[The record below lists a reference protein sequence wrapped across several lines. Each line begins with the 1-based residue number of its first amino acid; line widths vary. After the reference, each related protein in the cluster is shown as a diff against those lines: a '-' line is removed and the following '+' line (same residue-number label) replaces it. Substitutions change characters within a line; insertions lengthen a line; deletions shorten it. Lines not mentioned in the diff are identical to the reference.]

1 MKCYTQPSYDKKRSR
16 QPYKKKPI
24 WLPHIRFLKIQVAKK
39 EEDRN
44 VPFSTIKSATCIV
57 YNTHTWN
64 FTRISREKII
74 LSEVVWLMLW
84 FAFFFLLEE
93 IWFGLR
99 QLLFLAVFAFGW
111 THFEFAL
118 RSLDRSCLMFRWTN
132 WYLLGQRSVGQL
144 RVLTRS
150 SSELHSVPGTVVEV
164 LPST

>member
-1 MKCYTQPSYDKKRSR
+1 MKCYTQPSYDKKEVGNHM
-16 QPYKKKPI
+16 KKNQYGY
-24 WLPHIRFLKIQVAKK
+24 HILDFLKYRWQKK
-39 EEDRN
+39 EEERN
-44 VPFSTIKSATCIV
+44 VPFSTIQSATCIV

-74 LSEVVWLMLW
+74 LSEVVWLLLW

-118 RSLDRSCLMFRWTN
+118 RSLDRSCLMFGWTN

-150 SSELHSVPGTVVEV
+150 SSELHSVPGTVVEI
-164 LPST
+164 LPSA